1 MSYFAGLDVS
11 LRSVAVCVIN
21 ENGKI
26 IIERTVPFEIEDL
39 LTCLQ
44 SVDGSIEQVGIE
56 AGVMSQHLYQGLVAA
71 GFKTACMEAR
81 QVAAA
86 LSAMRNK
93 TDKNDARGIAQVLRS
108 GWFSEVHIKSR
119 ASHYDRALLTSRKT
133 VLRKCIDL
141 EQEVRGLLRAFG
153 VRLPAT
159 LAHRKF
165 EETVLPIIEADDQ
178 IAYALIPMLE
188 AWRSLHAVFLE
199 LDRRV
204 KSAARNDP
212 VCLLLMT
219 TPGVGPIT
227 ALTFKAA
234 VDDPARFRS
243 SRIVGAHFGLTPRRF
258 QSGEKD
264 QTGHISRAG
273 DADVRAA
280 LYSAASSLLMRT
292 KTPSHLKTWG
302 MRLVK
307 KRGRRRA
314 TVALARKLAVILHRM
329 WVDGTEFRLTG
340 MEVNT

>member
-11 LRSVAVCVIN
+11 LRSVSICVIDAD
-21 ENGKI
+21 GKI
-26 IIERTVPFEIEDL
+26 ALERTVPFEIEDL
-39 LTCLQ
+39 AACLL
-44 SVDGSIEQVGIE
+44 SVDGEVAQVGFE
-56 AGVMSQHLYQGLVAA
+56 AGVMSQHLYHGLVAA
-71 GFKTACMEAR
+71 GFETVCMEAR

-119 ASHYDRALLTSRKT
+119 NSHYDRALLTSRKT

-141 EQEVRGLLRAFG
+141 EQEVRGLFRAFG
-153 VRLPAT
+153 VRLPPT
-159 LAHRKF
+159 LSHRKF
-165 EETVLPIIEADDQ
+165 EETVLPIIEADDKV
-178 IAYALIPMLE
+178 AYALLPMIE
-188 AWRSLHAVFLE
+188 AWRALYASFLE

-204 KSAARNDP
+204 KTTARKDP

-219 TPGVGPIT
+219 APGVGPMT

-234 VDDPARFRS
+234 VDDPTRFKS

-273 DADVRAA
+273 DAEVRAA
-280 LYSAASSLLMRT
+280 LYSAANSLLMRT
-292 KTPSHLKTWG
+292 KAPSHLKTWG
-302 MRLVK
+302 MRLVRT
-307 KRGRRRA
+307 RGRRRA

-329 WVDGTEFRLTG
+329 WVDEKEFRLTG
-340 MEVNT
+340 LEVNT